1 VNIVAAPF
9 FLKNHENGSFFAAG
23 SAGMNTRWNDSR
35 ISWMMNLKAC
45 WPMSGVIGFDW
56 EKTGNN
62 ISYLL
67 INRGVGLL
75 RMTTTADPYECH
87 GAVG

>member
-1 VNIVAAPF
+1 VNIVAARF
-9 FLKNHENGSFFAAG
+9 FLKNHENGSSFAAG
-23 SAGMNTRWNDSR
+23 SADMNTRWNDSR

-67 INRGVGLL
+67 IN
-75 RMTTTADPYECH
+75 
-87 GAVG
+87 